1 MTELL
6 TALATP
12 AWVYLAIFG
21 FLTVDAMVPVIPIQ
35 AIMITAGALVVYG
48 HLSLPLVIAVGALGM
63 FTGDSIAYVLGRT
76 AGHVSS
82 RHPRSGER
90 WLTAKLNA
98 LRHRFAPRND
108 DGEEPSMTKRAAA
121 RFTR

>member
-6 TALATP
+6 SVLATP

-21 FLTVDAMVPVIPIQ
+21 FITVDAMVPVVPIQ
-35 AIMITAGALVVYG
+35 AIMITSGALVVYG
-48 HLSLPLVIAVGALGM
+48 NLSLPLVIAVGALGM
-63 FTGDSIAYVLGRT
+63 FTGDSIAYLLGRT

-82 RHPRSGER
+82 RNPRSSER
-90 WLTAKLNA
+90 WLTTRLNG

-108 DGEEPSMTKRAAA
+108 DEPPS
-121 RFTR
+121 